1 MGLGRG
7 ASFYICAAK
16 LRVFSDTALTLTH
29 ALANF
34 TPPARGRRGKEVCKN
49 FSAARGKGLQRS
61 AGVPQPGKEKS
72 RHTAKGKRLM
82 AFTFKRFHIDDA
94 GSAMKVGTDGV
105 LLGAWARAE
114 GAETVLDIGCGCGL
128 VALMM
133 AQRFPLARVTGVEI
147 APGAADDARRN
158 AAASPFA
165 SRVEIVEGDVTRFDF
180 GGRRFGCIVSNPP
193 YHAETLLPP
202 AAARAAARHTEGG
215 GLTFEA
221 LLRSVDALL
230 STDEGATFAVV
241 LPHTAAAHFTALAAC
256 HGLSLAR
263 RTEVVTRPGKPAKR
277 VLLELR
283 RSCSGPPL
291 TDTLVLV
298 GDDGGRSER
307 YAALCR
313 DFYL

>member
-1 MGLGRG
+1 
-7 ASFYICAAK
+7 
-16 LRVFSDTALTLTH
+16 
-29 ALANF
+29 
-34 TPPARGRRGKEVCKN
+34 
-49 FSAARGKGLQRS
+49 
-61 AGVPQPGKEKS
+61 
-72 RHTAKGKRLM
+72 M

-94 GSAMKVGTDGV
+94 DSAMKVGTDGV
-105 LLGAWARAE
+105 LLGAWARAD

-133 AQRFPLARVTGVEI
+133 AQRFPTARVTGVEI

-165 SRVEIVEGDVTRFDF
+165 SRVKIVEGDVTRLDF
-180 GGRRFGCIVSNPP
+180 GGRRFGCIASNPP

-230 STDEGATFAVV
+230 STDEGAAFSVV
-241 LPHTAAAHFTALAAC
+241 LPQAAAAHFTALAAC

-283 RSCSGPPL
+283 RSFSAPPI

-298 GDDGGRSER
+298 GDDGGRSEQ
-307 YAALCR
+307 YAGLCR

>member
-1 MGLGRG
+1 
-7 ASFYICAAK
+7 
-16 LRVFSDTALTLTH
+16 
-29 ALANF
+29 
-34 TPPARGRRGKEVCKN
+34 
-49 FSAARGKGLQRS
+49 
-61 AGVPQPGKEKS
+61 
-72 RHTAKGKRLM
+72 M
-82 AFTFKRFHIDDA
+82 AFTFKKFHIDDA
-94 GSAMKVGTDGV
+94 ASAMKVGTDGV
-105 LLGAWARAE
+105 LLGAWAQAE

-133 AQRFPLARVTGVEI
+133 AQRFPAARVTGAEI
-147 APGAADDARRN
+147 APGAASDARRN

-165 SRVEIVEGDVTRFDF
+165 ARVDIAEGDVTRLDF

-230 STDEGATFAVV
+230 STDRGASFSVV
-241 LPHTAAAHFTALAAC
+241 LPQAAEAHFTALAAC
-256 HGLSLAR
+256 HGLFPSR
-263 RTEVVTRPGKPAKR
+263 RTRVVTRPGKQAKR

-283 RSCSGPPL
+283 RAYAAPPAE
-291 TDTLVLV
+291 DTLVLV
-298 GDDGGRSER
+298 GDDGGRSEQ
-307 YAALCR
+307 YAELCR